1 MHRRPLRRRNSLPE
15 TSPFFALSKDRVVPE
30 GSNDFQKTLNELYNP
45 PPKNPPP
52 FGGLANITEGEDE
65 ENETEEIFEEDEN
78 EYEKKKGQKTEN
90 GEQLR
95 RHSSPAALHHENKT
109 FDPNT
114 TSGEEITHSSSGQQH
129 KRIEGVF
136 KTQDKARREFFV
148 KHGRWPT
155 ENYAQKRMVKSSTNP
170 GRGKMSTEV
179 AFWTC
184 VSKLNVK
191 KNFKT

>member
-30 GSNDFQKTLNELYNP
+30 GSNDFKKTLNELYNP
-45 PPKNPPP
+45 PPKHPPP
-52 FGGLANITEGEDE
+52 FGGLANITEGDDE
-65 ENETEEIFEEDEN
+65 ENETDVNSEEDTN
-78 EYEKKKGQKTEN
+78 EYEKEKGQKDEKA
-90 GEQLR
+90 EQHR
-95 RHSSPAALHHENKT
+95 RHSSPAALHHEDKT

-114 TSGEEITHSSSGQQH
+114 TSGEERTNSRISQQN

-136 KTQDKARREFFV
+136 KNQDKARREFFV

-155 ENYAQKRMVKSSTNP
+155 DNYGQKRMVKSSIHP

-184 VSKLNVK
+184 VRKLNVK
-191 KNFKT
+191 KNVMA